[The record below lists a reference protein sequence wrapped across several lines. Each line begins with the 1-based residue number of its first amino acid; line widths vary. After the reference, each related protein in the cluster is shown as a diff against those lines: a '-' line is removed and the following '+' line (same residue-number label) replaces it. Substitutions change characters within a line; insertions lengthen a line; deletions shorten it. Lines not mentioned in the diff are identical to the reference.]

1 MRKVFQFMIA
11 GLMCLL
17 LTSHF
22 YGNNKSEHDKVSDEP
37 HIILT
42 PNQSGDALTVK
53 LSLSEEMFDRQIASM
68 HLSIDTSESIQDYQ
82 NAFIMDK
89 ELKQATSISDYSIS
103 EDKIDL
109 LFSNK
114 TSLFQEK
121 EIVLGTIRIDSEED
135 FEIEFTPG
143 KIAYVYVAADS
154 ETTEDLECPSVI
166 LSNRPIEQPVNPDNK
181 PENPTDKLE
190 QLANKIT
197 VEQLGQNDL
206 TIAKESQK
214 VVQTSSAKYLSEHYA
229 DVLANLPE
237 DATLKA
243 QLTLRNLTQNDLT
256 LAQQEMIKDALK
268 ADITILAHYD
278 ISVTV
283 TAYAKDGQIIP
294 EINGV
299 EISEMD
305 SPIKLSMTLSGEL
318 MKENRQFGMV
328 RLHNDEVIGLASSM
342 ANENIITF
350 ETDHFSIYTLIAKD
364 YTQEEV
370 NNNPD
375 ILDKPIVSPG
385 VQTGDHTS
393 LVVPMTLVAFL
404 LAGII
409 LCLSLKRKKLLI
421 K

>member
-143 KIAYVYVAADS
+143 KIAYV
-154 ETTEDLECPSVI
+154 
-166 LSNRPIEQPVNPDNK
+166 
-181 PENPTDKLE
+181 
-190 QLANKIT
+190 
-197 VEQLGQNDL
+197 
-206 TIAKESQK
+206 
-214 VVQTSSAKYLSEHYA
+214 
-229 DVLANLPE
+229 
-237 DATLKA
+237 
-243 QLTLRNLTQNDLT
+243 
-256 LAQQEMIKDALK
+256 
-268 ADITILAHYD
+268 
-278 ISVTV
+278 
-283 TAYAKDGQIIP
+283 
-294 EINGV
+294 
-299 EISEMD
+299 
-305 SPIKLSMTLSGEL
+305 
-318 MKENRQFGMV
+318 
-328 RLHNDEVIGLASSM
+328 
-342 ANENIITF
+342 
-350 ETDHFSIYTLIAKD
+350 
-364 YTQEEV
+364 
-370 NNNPD
+370 
-375 ILDKPIVSPG
+375 
-385 VQTGDHTS
+385 
-393 LVVPMTLVAFL
+393 
-404 LAGII
+404 
-409 LCLSLKRKKLLI
+409 
-421 K
+421 